1 MPSVKSTVRINAPQ
15 ERVFEAFADLR
26 NAPGRIK
33 SILRLEVLTDGP
45 IGKGTKFR
53 ETRKMF
59 GKEATET
66 MEITQ
71 FDAPRA
77 YTVEARSC
85 GMHYVSQF
93 DFKPE
98 GAATAVTMT
107 FTGTPE
113 TFFAKVMGKIMG
125 KKMAEMCRKLV
136 EKDMTE
142 MKGAIES
149 KG

>member
-1 MPSVKSTVRINAPQ
+1 MTTVSCTTRINAPQ
-15 ERVFEAFADLR
+15 EKVFDVFADLKS
-26 NAPGRIK
+26 APSRIK
-33 SILRLEVLTDGP
+33 SIIRLEVLTDGP

-85 GMHYVSQF
+85 GMHYVSRF

-98 GAATAVTMT
+98 GDATAVTMT
-107 FTGTPE
+107 FGGTPE
-113 TFFAKVMGKIMG
+113 SFLAKVMGKIMG
-125 KKMAEMCRKLV
+125 KKMAEMCRKAV